1 KDLLAAYLTQL
12 IPAIQQAIIDD
23 DDSVRNQASTVV
35 ALLHNAVGPRAT
47 KDVVEWLLEQLEGDE
62 EGELFLHGLEQLMKK
77 QPGAVL
83 PTVLGELASP
93 TKTEWTPL
101 QVQGLASLSVVPD
114 RNAVHRH
121 LGDVLPVIIKVAS
134 TSDDPE
140 MQEVA
145 VESAARV
152 VDAVEQTGLVMLLN
166 ELVGPMQDAE
176 SARRRVVGAQL
187 LKHFFENTGLDV
199 VPALP
204 LALPAL
210 LPSAL
215 ADQDEDALSAAMG
228 ALNAIVKKCK
238 KEELPPYL
246 NEVRGTVL
254 KLITDPETKK
264 VDPEIFLPGLCNHKG
279 LEPLYPIYQHALVH
293 GSPDAREVAAKG
305 LGELVDHTTEKAL
318 APYAVKITGPLI
330 RIVGDKFPGS
340 VKKAIVEAL
349 RSLLARG
356 GDTLKPFLPQLQ
368 TTYVKCLSD
377 PPNSEEVREKAA
389 ESLGMLVRRA
399 PRTEPLINELCTG
412 VSNQVDPAARLAM
425 GHALGEVLLNLP
437 QATSE
442 TAQGKILAALTA
454 QNFDLD
460 SPRECEVIGWALGM
474 LLRRHLPT
482 EKAVEVFN
490 EQVKPLLSSGSKR
503 CIGAF
508 ALAGICWC
516 QQPFLAEPAADE
528 LLSLADEA
536 AMGLLPQLLKESQ
549 TEVQSAGLALAAS
562 MAKLHTRTG
571 RSWEPLEALAN
582 RVALLVG
589 PGDAALQSRSA
600 CLAARHFLS
609 AAATEA
615 KASAAKVAAAVAQRG
630 SKWEETEDYERAL
643 AAALP
648 VKNRDEEGVKASLE
662 KMIPLVDAKAAQAL
676 KDFGLKR
683 ICSLSFYT
691 GVTDFVWDL

>member
-1 KDLLAAYLTQL
+1 
-12 IPAIQQAIIDD
+12 
-23 DDSVRNQASTVV
+23 
-35 ALLHNAVGPRAT
+35 
-47 KDVVEWLLEQLEGDE
+47 
-62 EGELFLHGLEQLMKK
+62 MKK

-166 ELVGPMQDAE
+166 ELVGPMQERRGESRAGQTGGKDGRWLRRGDAE

-246 NEVRGTVL
+246 NE
-254 KLITDPETKK
+254 
-264 VDPEIFLPGLCNHKG
+264 G

-318 APYAVKITGPLI
+318 APYAVKITG
-330 RIVGDKFPGS
+330 
-340 VKKAIVEAL
+340 AL

-377 PPNSEEVREKAA
+377 PPNSEDRPEVREKAA

-615 KASAAKVAAAVAQRG
+615 KASAAKVAAA
-630 SKWEETEDYERAL
+630 
-643 AAALP
+643 
-648 VKNRDEEGVKASLE
+648 ASLE

-691 GVTDFVWDL
+691 GVTDFDKSTSLPGEHGLLGQMDRAETKDIRWAFDYWQSKSKAEFQEYAGLYYGYLLAIIADILKAGLLRWVGSRVEQRVRLGLSDLFAEGVRTKQAKRW